1 MLPHARHSLIGEGLD
16 LMPKIIGDAGAKG
29 VLSIIEECEVSM
41 AVCQDRLGVAMTSFN
56 SKKVQ
61 YAFPLIRFT

>member
-1 MLPHARHSLIGEGLD
+1 
-16 LMPKIIGDAGAKG
+16 MPKIIGDAGAKG